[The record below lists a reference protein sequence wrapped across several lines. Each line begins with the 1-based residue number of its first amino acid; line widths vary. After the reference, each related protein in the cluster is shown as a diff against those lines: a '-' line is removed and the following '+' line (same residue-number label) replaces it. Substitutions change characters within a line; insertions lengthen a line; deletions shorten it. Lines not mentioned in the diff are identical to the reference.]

1 MAKAKKKVTKKKVAK
16 VEENKTKGLGDVVEK
31 ITEVTGIKKAVKA
44 VFGDD
49 CGCDERREKLNKLL
63 SFKTAECLNEDEYKV
78 LHEFFKGNPNKIKPT
93 QWNKL
98 SVIAKRIFN
107 KRVSS
112 NMGCGG
118 CVRELVAKLKK
129 LYETYEDKD
138 QLTDLN

>member
-16 VEENKTKGLGDVVEK
+16 VEENKIEGLGDVVE
-31 ITEVTGIKKAVKA
+31 
-44 VFGDD
+44 
-49 CGCDERREKLNKLL
+49 NKLL

-78 LHEFFKGNPNKIKPT
+78 LHEFFKGNPDKIKPT

-107 KRVSS
+107 RRVSS